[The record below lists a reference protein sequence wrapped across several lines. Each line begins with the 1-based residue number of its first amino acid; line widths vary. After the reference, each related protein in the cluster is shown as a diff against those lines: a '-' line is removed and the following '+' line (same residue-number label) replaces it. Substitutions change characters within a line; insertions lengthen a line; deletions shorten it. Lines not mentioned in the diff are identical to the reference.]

1 MSSVKGLRCE
11 HVSAHSSRKNSDNK
25 CELVIVAFQW
35 EVKPEAGSCWL
46 IEAYIFIQALH
57 FNYKLVT
64 QVSLS
69 SYPVLS
75 VHTYKKYFQ
84 LLIYSCDHIH
94 YPTLCLPG
102 TCLMIC
108 LMHGNSCASFNTG
121 LTHTF

>member
-11 HVSAHSSRKNSDNK
+11 HVSVHSSRKNPDNK

-69 SYPVLS
+69 PYPVLS
-75 VHTYKKYFQ
+75 EHTYKEIFSVIN
-84 LLIYSCDHIH
+84 LFL
-94 YPTLCLPG
+94 
-102 TCLMIC
+102 
-108 LMHGNSCASFNTG
+108 
-121 LTHTF
+121 

>member
-11 HVSAHSSRKNSDNK
+11 HVSVHSSRKNSDNK

-35 EVKPEAGSCWL
+35 KVKPEAGLCWL

-75 VHTYKKYFQ
+75 VHMYKKYFR

-102 TCLMIC
+102 TCLMTC
-108 LMHGNSCASFNTG
+108 LIHTNSYASFNTE
-121 LTHTF
+121 LTQTF

>member
-11 HVSAHSSRKNSDNK
+11 HVSVHSSRKNSDNK

-35 EVKPEAGSCWL
+35 EVKPEAGSRWL

-102 TCLMIC
+102 TCLMTC
-108 LMHGNSCASFNTG
+108 LIHANSYASFNTG